1 MREKRSHA
9 TAATGTRLRY
19 LRSFPSV
26 LTLRSSNDGCWVV
39 GEWPSTSFIYFCGR
53 RLAFPIEESIVDT

>member
-9 TAATGTRLRY
+9 TAATGTGLQY

-26 LTLRSSNDGCWVV
+26 LTLRSMNNGSWVV
-39 GEWPSTSFIYFCGR
+39 RECPSTSFIYFCGQ
-53 RLAFPIEESIVDT
+53 RLAFPIEEAIVDT